1 MRNGDILKEPLMMCF
16 TCGQEEEMSE
26 TEILERQ
33 GFVMPTVDEEMK
45 MRRRWYFLWDLDF
58 LRKLGRR
65 RWFLD
70 YSPKAFRLLRQ
81 TT

>member
-1 MRNGDILKEPLMMCF
+1 
-16 TCGQEEEMSE
+16 
-26 TEILERQ
+26 
-33 GFVMPTVDEEMK
+33 MPTVDEEMK

-81 TT
+81 TTVMRVKARI